1 MNKHSLATLLTATR
15 GRRLRLVD
23 MGGLRGPVWVTL
35 RKIALMGTPARTHYR
50 EFSQAGAQRVDRC
63 VQDGQCLLQHL
74 VRTERW
80 RIERNDDTLAIK

>member
-1 MNKHSLATLLTATR
+1 
-15 GRRLRLVD
+15 

-63 VQDGQCLLQHL
+63 VQDCQCLLQHL

-80 RIERNDDTLAIK
+80 RIERNDDTYTANCSFVNLTIGTILGM